1 MRFAWLEHLLPRAVL
16 TPQNQIAW
24 LLFFVLFP
32 LAYTGG
38 VMLET
43 NKESPAMMEGY
54 QDRAASIQTAR
65 EFAASKGYPV
75 TGWHEYVLTDTQ
87 ESLQAWY
94 SANPNDALV
103 ASLRRAVPAQQI
115 QVLFRSPDQ
124 SHDFR
129 TYLSLTG
136 HVTGYDFGKSTM
148 AGSTN
153 FKINGTTVA
162 TSNTTSDDDESSMKN
177 SIRTSDS
184 EAEAIARQAV
194 ARNPALSGLMQL
206 GKLDLGKPHISTTED
221 DSAHHEVS
229 WQASPAGK
237 PELTLKITVGIRD
250 QQVVGERIEATLDKK
265 HKAKIPPF
273 RSTYWSL
280 YSFFLLFG
288 TVYAVVRYARRTL
301 QKEVSH
307 LRTLV
312 VAALFAVSYSTLIY
326 AVGVDQVAGHVSGTI
341 YSKIGL
347 VIDISAATV
356 FSIMGLLV
364 GVAYGSGE
372 GEVREAYPG
381 KLTSLDAL
389 LAGRIFSR
397 DVGASLLLGAAA
409 AGWLLLVHQ
418 AGSYF
423 LQEDVM
429 ATRTD
434 VLTYTFSRLPWLSL
448 LVGRQY
454 DSLLIAVTGLL
465 LPASFLMRRNMRRSR
480 RFAWL
485 ILFSTCSVLY
495 DASKSPSFEASILAI
510 AVMVSALLLPFFA
523 FDLLAAMVSLSALSF
538 VEELTRLS
546 AVFPSWNGFAQLLA
560 ALACLL
566 LLLAAWLALRGHS
579 VNEEDVRPRYAKN
592 LAQRMS
598 LQAEVQAAREAQ
610 LRLLPQDVPEL
621 PGIQFAACCLPARG
635 VGGDFYDF
643 FPLDAHR
650 VGIFVAQGGDQ
661 GLASALCIALAKGV
675 LMHSS
680 LQPNSP
686 TQTLIDLES
695 SIGELLEGGSAGR
708 ISFAYAVMDTRRN
721 LLTYAR
727 LGDSPRFVIYREGAV
742 LTPAAQLERVVP
754 VTGRFAGAA
763 PIHEGSVQAH
773 IGDFLIFFTKGIA
786 ALRGKRFL
794 RNENQWLSV
803 LIPYLGK
810 REESLQASLT
820 AALSNQKRVS
830 DDLTAVVLRVVQS
843 QPLAQEVVA

>member
-43 NKESPAMMEGY
+43 KEESPAMMAGFE
-54 QDRAASIQTAR
+54 DRDAAIRTAQQ
-65 EFAASKGYPV
+65 FAATKGYPV
-75 TGWHEYVLTDTQ
+75 TGWHQYVITDTQ
-87 ESLQAWY
+87 ESLQAY
-94 SANPNDALV
+94 YGANTSDSVV
-103 ASLRRAVPAQQI
+103 AAVSHVAPGQEV

-124 SHDFR
+124 SHEFR
-129 TYLSLTG
+129 TWLSLSG
-136 HVTGYDFGKSTM
+136 RVTGYDFGKST
-148 AGSTN
+148 AASHTA

-162 TSNTTSDDDESSMKN
+162 TSTTTADDDDESSMNN
-177 SIRTSDS
+177 SIRTSDMQ
-184 EAEAIARQAV
+184 AESIAREALAKNAV
-194 ARNPALSGLMQL
+194 LNGLIQL
-206 GKLDLGKPHISTTED
+206 GKAHISTSED
-221 DSAHHEVS
+221 DSARHEVS

-237 PELTLKITVGIRD
+237 PELTIKVTVGVRD
-250 QQVVGERIEATLDKK
+250 QQVVAEHIEATLDKK
-265 HKAKIPPF
+265 HRAKIPPF

-280 YSFFLLFG
+280 YSFFLVFG
-288 TVYAVVRYARRTL
+288 TVYAVIRYAKRTL

-312 VAALFAVSYSTLIY
+312 VAALFAISYSTLIY
-326 AVGVDQVAGHVSGTI
+326 EVGVDQVAGRLSGAA
-341 YSKIGL
+341 YGKVGL
-347 VIDISAATV
+347 IIDISAATV

-409 AGWLLLVHQ
+409 AGWLLLFHQ

-485 ILFSTCSVLY
+485 IVFSICSVLW
-495 DASKSPSFEASILAI
+495 DASKYPSFEASILAI

-643 FPLDAHR
+643 FPLDTHR

-686 TQTLIDLES
+686 TQTLINLES

-742 LTPAAQLERVVP
+742 LTPAAQRERVVP
-754 VTGRFAGAA
+754 VAGRFAGAA

-773 IGDFLIFFTKGIA
+773 LGDFLIFFTKGIA

-794 RNENQWLSV
+794 RSENQWLSV
-803 LIPYLGK
+803 LMPYLGK
-810 REESLQASLT
+810 REEPLQASLT
-820 AALSNQKRVS
+820 AALSNQRRIS